1 MQISRNAKGITI
13 IELLVVIGILA
24 IIAVFAAPNFLS
36 WRSNM
41 SLRGAVNNIKGDL
54 QNAKSSAARESA
66 RVVLEF
72 VNNRMRIFVDD
83 GAGPTGVKN
92 NSIRDG
98 SERIIRERELPV
110 SVTVISSTFVKT
122 HFNPRGTSGA
132 AGTFILEHAN
142 GARMNVIVSPMGRIR
157 IENG

>member
-1 MQISRNAKGITI
+1 
-13 IELLVVIGILA
+13 
-24 IIAVFAAPNFLS
+24 
-36 WRSNM
+36 
-41 SLRGAVNNIKGDL
+41 L
-54 QNAKSSAARESA
+54 QNAKASAARESA

-72 VNNRMRIFVDD
+72 VNNRMQVFVDD
-83 GAGPTGVKN
+83 GAGPTGIKN

-98 SERIIRERELPV
+98 SERIIRDRELPAA
-110 SVTVISSTFVKT
+110 VTVISSTFIKT

-142 GARMNVIVSPMGRIR
+142 GTRMNVIISPMGRIR